1 MTELTKAALANIVV
15 YIILINLCI
24 VLVSSIVLNPESVV
38 SILYTVYIV
47 ALYTIQIVSNAALQ

>member
-1 MTELTKAALANIVV
+1 MTELTKAAPANIVV

-47 ALYTIQIVSNAALQ
+47 ALYTIQIVSKAALQ

>member
-1 MTELTKAALANIVV
+1 MTELTKAAPANIVV
-15 YIILINLCI
+15 YIIFINLCI

-47 ALYTIQIVSNAALQ
+47 ALYTIQIVSKAALQ